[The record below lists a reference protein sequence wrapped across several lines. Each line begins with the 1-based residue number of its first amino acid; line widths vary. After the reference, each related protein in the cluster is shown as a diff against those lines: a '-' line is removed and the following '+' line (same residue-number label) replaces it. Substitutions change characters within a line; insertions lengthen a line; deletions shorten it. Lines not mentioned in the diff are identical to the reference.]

1 MAAVRAEDPDAFRT
15 ALLRAVTFNVVI
27 GNGDAHSKNYSL
39 MIDRVGRVSLAPI
52 YDSAPTAYLDPRY
65 KGTGHVIDGKTSID
79 TVTVDDLTTEGASWG
94 MSVRRANEVV
104 TSCIETVHAV
114 AVTIALPPGAEAVKD
129 NLEAMWVRRAWP
141 VAAKPAS
148 R

>member
-1 MAAVRAEDPDAFRT
+1 MP
-15 ALLRAVTFNVVI
+15 
-27 GNGDAHSKNYSL
+27 S
-39 MIDRVGRVSLAPI
+39 
-52 YDSAPTAYLDPRY
+52 
-65 KGTGHVIDGKTSID
+65 KTSID
-79 TVTVDDLTTEGASWG
+79 TIAVDDLTTEGASWG

-114 AVTIALPPGAEAVKD
+114 AAAIALPPGAEAVKD